1 MQQPC
6 QAIMGYIA
14 VAEKK
19 CGPQNETTFSP
30 HNLCNTRPPKRDHF
44 LTQKDARIWLQKRN
58 HFLTPRTRPHCG
70 PKNETTAR
78 KTRPLSDS
86 KREPRKG
93 LRKHGQ
99 KRSRKQDRKTVMR
112 TAPFCGLLFG
122 VVFWP
127 PFWGQSRFCGRISET
142 FWGSE
147 RGLLFG
153 PTFVPRGRRSRMVPA
168 PGSRMSL
175 QASCVPSRPR
185 SRVQGA
191 GSRGWGVGGTGQGAS
206 STQHGAGGKRQAAGG
221 RRQAGRGRRHR
232 ARGRGHAPKVEGVV
246 GRGQGPGAREQGAE
260 GTGQRPRSREQRAG
274 GFLIWTAT
282 PAS

>member
-1 MQQPC
+1 MEGDRLTPQASCAEESARSRAGMQQPC

-99 KRSRKQDRKTVMR
+99 KRSRKQDPKTVMR
-112 TAPFCGLLFG
+112 TTVLHLLWLCFLPG
-122 VVFWP
+122 KRSCF
-127 PFWGQSRFCGRISET
+127 RDRIST
-142 FWGSE
+142 PWRANSKN
-147 RGLLFG
+147 
-153 PTFVPRGRRSRMVPA
+153 
-168 PGSRMSL
+168 
-175 QASCVPSRPR
+175 AS
-185 SRVQGA
+185 
-191 GSRGWGVGGTGQGAS
+191 
-206 STQHGAGGKRQAAGG
+206 
-221 RRQAGRGRRHR
+221 
-232 ARGRGHAPKVEGVV
+232 
-246 GRGQGPGAREQGAE
+246 
-260 GTGQRPRSREQRAG
+260 
-274 GFLIWTAT
+274 
-282 PAS
+282 